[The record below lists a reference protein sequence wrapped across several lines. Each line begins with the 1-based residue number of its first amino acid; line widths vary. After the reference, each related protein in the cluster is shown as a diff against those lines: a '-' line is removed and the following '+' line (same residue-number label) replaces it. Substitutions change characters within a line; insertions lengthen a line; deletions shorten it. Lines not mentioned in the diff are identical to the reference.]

1 MKSAL
6 FCISFLNRTLVS
18 GFQKPFQSADQIF
31 ILKSERGEI
40 MKIEHAAL
48 YAEDLEKARTF
59 FTDLLGGTSGELY
72 HNPKT
77 GFRSYFISFDDGARL
92 EIMNKPDLIK
102 TDTQI
107 PHTGYAHLAFSVGSR
122 EEVDR
127 LSEKLK
133 SCGYP
138 ILNGPRTTGDGYYE
152 SVIASVE
159 GNPIE
164 ITI

>member
-1 MKSAL
+1 
-6 FCISFLNRTLVS
+6 
-18 GFQKPFQSADQIF
+18 
-31 ILKSERGEI
+31 

-48 YAEDLEKARTF
+48 YVEDLEKARKF
-59 FTDLLGGTSGELY
+59 FTELLGGTNGELY

-92 EIMNKPDLIK
+92 EIMNKPGLTKEDPN
-102 TDTQI
+102 I
-107 PHTGYAHLAFSVGSR
+107 PHTGYAHIAFSVGSR

-127 LSEKLK
+127 ISKKLED
-133 SCGYP
+133 CGYP
-138 ILNGPRTTGDGYYE
+138 ILNGPRTTGDRYYE